1 MKGSGNI
8 GVAVFAAM
16 LTVMK
21 AVPQKEKIIDEGGM
35 ASEVQ
40 MLGAFFDLDRMRVSV
55 PMDKTMK
62 AKHLIAVV
70 CDLAWA
76 PADLMQQLLG
86 VLVFLCR
93 ILLSAKWHLSA
104 TVRASAVAGQE
115 GVVRVRPMLRS
126 ELQWHNELY
135 THWNCA
141 AMMIPRQYTTWDQH
155 TLLTPASDAAASKK
169 KRTGAA
175 GAWFSIYYQYWDFT
189 AEEASQLDIMDLE
202 GLALVVWMEY
212 LVRIHP
218 QYLTGKR
225 FVMRCDND
233 PFVVAV
239 NSRKS
244 SQPAVAYLLGILHR
258 WQALYSFDLRLVY
271 IKSKDNIGADAL
283 SRGKLTEFFSFM
295 LSRFDIS
302 QGKCRR
308 VPLNNELRNLTA
320 STMLRSKRSTTYGQ
334 RPPRAEG
341 GRRSEFGSGSVFDTN
356 SNLC

>member
-1 MKGSGNI
+1 
-8 GVAVFAAM
+8 M
-16 LTVMK
+16 LAVMK
-21 AVPQKEKIIDEGGM
+21 AEPQKEKIIDEGGM

-40 MLGAFFDLDRMRVSV
+40 MLGAFFDLGRMRVSV
-55 PMDKTMK
+55 PRDKTSK
-62 AKHLIAVV
+62 AQHLIAVV
-70 CDLAWA
+70 CDLEWA

-104 TVRASAVAGQE
+104 TVRTSAVAGQE
-115 GVVRVRPMLRS
+115 GVARVTPMLRS
-126 ELQWHNELY
+126 ELRWHNELY

-141 AMMIPRQYTTWDQH
+141 AMMIPRQYTTWNQH

-175 GAWFSIYYQYWDFT
+175 GAWFSTYYQYWSFT
-189 AEEASQLDIMDLE
+189 PQEASELDIMDLE

-212 LVRIHP
+212 LVRVHP
-218 QYLTGKR
+218 RHIKGKR
-225 FVMRCDND
+225 FVMRCDNE
-233 PFVVAV
+233 PFVKAV
-239 NSRKS
+239 NNRKS

-258 WQALYSFDLRLVY
+258 WQALYSFDLRLEY

-283 SRGKLTEFFSFM
+283 SRGKLTEYFSFM
-295 LSRFDIS
+295 LSRFNIS
-302 QGKCRR
+302 QGKCQR
-308 VPLNNELRNLTA
+308 VQLNNEFRSLTA
-320 STMLRSKRSTTYGQ
+320 STMLQSKRSTTCGPKQ
-334 RPPRAEG
+334 PRAEG

>member
-16 LTVMK
+16 LAVMK

-35 ASEVQ
+35 ASEVR
-40 MLGAFFDLDRMRVSV
+40 MLGAFFDLGRMWVSV
-55 PMDKTMK
+55 PMGKITK
-62 AKHLIAVV
+62 AKRLIAVV
-70 CDLAWA
+70 CDLERP

-93 ILLSAKWHLSA
+93 ILLSAKLHLSA
-104 TVRASAVAGQE
+104 TVRTAAVAGQE
-115 GVVRVRPMLRS
+115 GVARVRPMLCS

-169 KRTGAA
+169 KQTGAA
-175 GAWFSIYYQYWDFT
+175 GAWFSVYCQYWSFTT
-189 AEEASQLDIMDLE
+189 AEASELDIMDLE

-212 LVRIHP
+212 FVRVHP
-218 QYLTGKR
+218 PHITGKW

-239 NSRKS
+239 NSRGS
-244 SQPAVAYLLGILHR
+244 SQPAVGHLLGILHR
-258 WQALYSFDLRLVY
+258 WQALCSFDLRLVY
-271 IKSKDNIGADAL
+271 IKPKDKQHR
-283 SRGKLTEFFSFM
+283 SRRTLAGETNRIFLLHAFSF
-295 LSRFDIS
+295 
-302 QGKCRR
+302 
-308 VPLNNELRNLTA
+308 
-320 STMLRSKRSTTYGQ
+320 
-334 RPPRAEG
+334 
-341 GRRSEFGSGSVFDTN
+341 
-356 SNLC
+356 

>member
-1 MKGSGNI
+1 
-8 GVAVFAAM
+8 
-16 LTVMK
+16 
-21 AVPQKEKIIDEGGM
+21 
-35 ASEVQ
+35 
-40 MLGAFFDLDRMRVSV
+40 
-55 PMDKTMK
+55 
-62 AKHLIAVV
+62 
-70 CDLAWA
+70 
-76 PADLMQQLLG
+76 
-86 VLVFLCR
+86 
-93 ILLSAKWHLSA
+93 
-104 TVRASAVAGQE
+104 
-115 GVVRVRPMLRS
+115 
-126 ELQWHNELY
+126 
-135 THWNCA
+135 
-141 AMMIPRQYTTWDQH
+141 MMIPRQYTTWDQH

-308 VPLNNELRNLTA
+308 VLLNNEFRNLTA